1 MKLEIRNYL
10 FPLSKLEIEKRIV
23 PEINRIV
30 PKIIPHIPINATLVI
45 NTCCSE

>member
-1 MKLEIRNYL
+1 MIERNYL

-23 PEINRIV
+23 PDINKIV
-30 PKIIPHIPINATLVI
+30 PKIIPHIPIKAILVI